1 MTWDDLKYILALM
14 RGGSLGKAARQL
26 NVDKTTVSRRVAALE
41 DALGVSL
48 VERGGHGQMRLT
60 QAGRKVAGQAE
71 AMEDVERRIR
81 ADLGAQPD
89 GLAGRVRISTVPI
102 LAHHVLLTQLG
113 ALKDLA
119 PGLKIELLAEARD
132 TDILE
137 GEADIAMRLARP
149 RTGGQGVLTR
159 KIGVLSYGCY
169 AASMAGG
176 DLPWIG
182 FEPNMQHLEIA
193 QAIETLASAPGS
205 RRAGLSVND
214 AEGLLRAVQAG
225 LGMSL
230 LPRIIADAMPG
241 LRCLDVDATRIPK
254 REIWVLTR
262 RDHAGLDRIKVVHSW
277 LHGIFNAV

>member
-14 RGGSLGKAARQL
+14 RGGSLSKAARQL
-26 NVDKTTVSRRVAALE
+26 KVDKTTVSRRVAALE
-41 DALGVSL
+41 EALGAVL

-60 QAGRKVAGQAE
+60 RTGRKVAGQAE

-89 GLAGRVRISTVPI
+89 GLAGRVRLSTVPI
-102 LAHHVLLTQLG
+102 LAHHVLLPQLG
-113 ALKDLA
+113 ELCDLA
-119 PGLKIELLAEARD
+119 PGLKVELLAEARD
-132 TDILE
+132 ADVLE
-137 GEADIAMRLARP
+137 GEADIALRLARP

-159 KIGVLSYGCY
+159 KIGVMSYGCY
-169 AASMAGG
+169 AASMVGG

-193 QAIETLASAPGS
+193 QAIETLANAPGS

-230 LPRIIADAMPG
+230 LPRIIADAVPG
-241 LRCLDVDATRIPK
+241 LRRLDVDETHIPE
-254 REIWVLTR
+254 RELWVLTR
-262 RDHAGLDRIKVVHSW
+262 RDQAGLDRIRVVQSW
-277 LHGIFNAV
+277 LDGIFSAA